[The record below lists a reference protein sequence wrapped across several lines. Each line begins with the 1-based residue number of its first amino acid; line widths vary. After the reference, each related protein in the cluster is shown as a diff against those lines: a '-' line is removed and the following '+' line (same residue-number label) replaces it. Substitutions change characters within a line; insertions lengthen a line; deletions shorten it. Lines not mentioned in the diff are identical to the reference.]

1 MVKKLGIVLMAASLA
16 VPLVPSAAMSWHG
29 GPPPR
34 HHHGHHGGDAWLW
47 GLGGLVL
54 GTAIVATAL
63 QPPPPPPPQH
73 VVYVDPQPVGYAYQP
88 RVAPEMCRWERYVL
102 DGYGRT
108 VFDRYGRPVKEY
120 TTGPCDYP
128 PAR

>member
-1 MVKKLGIVLMAASLA
+1 MVKKLATVLTIAVLA
-16 VPLVPSAAMSWHG
+16 IPLAPSAGMSWRG

-34 HHHGHHGGDAWLW
+34 GYYGHHGHHGNDAWLW

-63 QPPPPPPPQH
+63 QPPPPQP
-73 VVYVDPQPVGYAYQP
+73 VAYVAPQPAVYSYRP

-102 DGYGRT
+102 DGYGRN

-128 PAR
+128 PNW

>member
-1 MVKKLGIVLMAASLA
+1 MVKKWVVVLVVAVLA
-16 VPLVPSAAMSWHG
+16 VPLVPAAGWSWHG
-29 GPPPR
+29 APAYR

-63 QPPPPPPPQH
+63 QPPPPPPRH

-108 VFDRYGRPVKEY
+108 VFDRYGQPLKEY

-128 PAR
+128 PNW

>member
-1 MVKKLGIVLMAASLA
+1 MVKKLVVVLMVAVLA
-16 VPLVPSAAMSWHG
+16 VPLIPSAGLSWHG

-34 HHHGHHGGDAWLW
+34 YYGGHHHGGDAWLW

-63 QPPPPPPPQH
+63 QPPPPRP
-73 VVYVDPQPVGYAYQP
+73 VVYVDQPVGYAYQP
-88 RVAPEMCRWERYVL
+88 RVASQMCRWERYVL
-102 DGYGRT
+102 DGYCRT

-120 TTGPCDYP
+120 TSGPCDYP
-128 PAR
+128 PSW